1 MVSARICHFAIFKCC
16 VCVCA
21 RAHPL
26 AHVYGC
32 VLSRVYM
39 HVHVPVCV
47 CVCAHATV
55 ILCTCGGQR
64 IAYEPILSPHYL
76 GPGDQTQVQF
86 SGECL
91 PAGTSCQPLCF
102 IFVSEIDA
110 ESV

>member
-1 MVSARICHFAIFKCC
+1 
-16 VCVCA
+16 
-21 RAHPL
+21 
-26 AHVYGC
+26 
-32 VLSRVYM
+32 M
-39 HVHVPVCV
+39 H
-47 CVCAHATV
+47 
-55 ILCTCGGQR
+55 LWGSKDSLQ
-64 IAYEPILSPHYL
+64 EPILSPHYL